1 GARGYE
7 GAHSLGARG
16 YEGAHSLGAR
26 GYEGAHKYP
35 LPTWPRLKAYGT
47 LYGAMKSE
55 WQTPLTLDGPFDR
68 ETTLRLHVL
77 SVSQRSH
84 LIVDADGKTVLDKD
98 FVCGP
103 GEGEWNKAVF
113 REQWGIYQNEYD
125 RDYEALVPAGTEQVR
140 VHVTDGDW
148 MQLSE
153 LGAKRTGDPQEA
165 TLSLLNDWGQ
175 KPAALRYE
183 PGRPEGA
190 FGGTAYEDRDWLWRT
205 MIEPWKNAE
214 SQGIGAM
221 VGEFGAFNKTPHDV
235 VLRWMEDSL
244 ANWQKAGW
252 GWALWN
258 FRGSFGI
265 LDSGRADVQYEDWE
279 GHKLDRQMLEL
290 LLRY

>member
-1 GARGYE
+1 ARGYE

-252 GWALWN
+252 GWAQWN